1 MKKDIYSNSCYV
13 VLAQVVDIVQ
23 TAIDNGNFKTLVA
36 ALQAADLVMAL
47 KGPGP
52 FTVFAPT
59 DAAFNKL
66 PAGTVDDLLK
76 PENKDKLTRIL
87 KYHVIANRNLTAAAI
102 IALGLPVK
110 VETFEGSAVT
120 VTQDGTN
127 LKVNDATVITPD
139 VFATNGMIHAIDTVL
154 MPPAEVVDIVDTAI
168 NNGNFKTLVAA
179 LTAADLVTALRGAG
193 PFTVF
198 APTDAAFDKL
208 PAGTVIDL
216 LKPEN
221 KAKLTRILQYHVIA
235 NRNLTAAAIIALNP
249 PVKLETL
256 SGNAVTVTKDG
267 PNLKVNDAT
276 VIIADVFATNGMIHA
291 IDTVLMPPAE
301 LADIVDTA
309 LNNGNFKT
317 LVAALTA
324 ADLVTALRGAGPFT
338 VFAPTDA
345 AFDKLPAGTVIDLL
359 KPENKAK
366 LTRILQYH
374 VIANRNLTAAA
385 IIALNPPVKLET
397 LSGNEVTVTKD
408 GTNLKVNDATVIIA
422 DVFATNGMIHAI
434 DTVLMPPSPAPNMAA
449 CLHFNLELV
458 SVVVTTILLSY
469 HCFF

>member
-1 MKKDIYSNSCYV
+1 
-13 VLAQVVDIVQ
+13 
-23 TAIDNGNFKTLVA
+23 
-36 ALQAADLVMAL
+36 
-47 KGPGP
+47 
-52 FTVFAPT
+52 
-59 DAAFNKL
+59 
-66 PAGTVDDLLK
+66 
-76 PENKDKLTRIL
+76 
-87 KYHVIANRNLTAAAI
+87 
-102 IALGLPVK
+102 
-110 VETFEGSAVT
+110 
-120 VTQDGTN
+120 
-127 LKVNDATVITPD
+127 
-139 VFATNGMIHAIDTVL
+139 
-154 MPPAEVVDIVDTAI
+154 
-168 NNGNFKTLVAA
+168 
-179 LTAADLVTALRGAG
+179 
-193 PFTVF
+193 
-198 APTDAAFDKL
+198 
-208 PAGTVIDL
+208 
-216 LKPEN
+216 
-221 KAKLTRILQYHVIA
+221 
-235 NRNLTAAAIIALNP
+235 LNP